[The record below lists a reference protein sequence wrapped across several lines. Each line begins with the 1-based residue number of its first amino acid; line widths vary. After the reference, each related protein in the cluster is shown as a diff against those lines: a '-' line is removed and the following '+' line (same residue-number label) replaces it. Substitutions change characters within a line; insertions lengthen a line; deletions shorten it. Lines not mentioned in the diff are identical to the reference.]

1 MKKLNL
7 LLCTLACTLLLSG
20 CSWFGGD
27 DEESEIQ
34 PAELVKFNQEATIKK
49 QWSVNIGADNRDFW
63 NSLRPAASTELVFA
77 ADHEGRVT
85 AIDIVTGKPR
95 WSTELEQLV
104 SGGVGYGSGL
114 VMVGTI
120 EGEVY
125 ALNADDGTVAWSR
138 TVSSE
143 ILSSPQSNGQVVVV
157 QTIDNKL
164 FAFNA
169 ADGSAIWQ
177 HEDDAPLLSVR
188 GTSTPVVT
196 EKMVLTGF
204 DSGKLIAFNPENG
217 SLIWEARMALPKG
230 RTDLERMVDLDGTP
244 LLAGDVIY
252 AVTYQGRLGAISRGT
267 GRSLWFQDSN
277 SYQTPVKS
285 LDQVYVSEADS
296 TVRAFRTG
304 SGQVIWSN
312 EDLFLRRVTSPAK
325 LGGTIAVA
333 DAEGYLHLLDP
344 VDGHFVARTKVNGSG
359 VSAPML
365 TVGESLIVQA
375 NNGSLSAFK
384 IQ

>member
-7 LLCTLACTLLLSG
+7 LLSTLACTLLLSG

-27 DEESEIQ
+27 DDEAEIQ
-34 PAELVKFNQEATIKK
+34 PAELVEFEQEATITK
-49 QWSVNIGADNRDFW
+49 QWSANIGADNKDFW

-77 ADHEGRVT
+77 ADHEGKIT
-85 AIDIVTGKPR
+85 AIDLATGERR

-120 EGEVY
+120 EGQVY
-125 ALNADDGTVAWSR
+125 ALNADDGAIVWTS

-164 FAFNA
+164 FALNA

-230 RTDLERMVDLDGTP
+230 RTDLERMVDLDGSP
-244 LLAGDVIY
+244 LLDGDVIY

-277 SYQTPVKS
+277 SYQTPAQS

-296 TVRAFRTG
+296 TVRSFRAG

-344 VDGHFVARTKVNGSG
+344 LDGHFVARTKVHSSG

-365 TVGESLIVQA
+365 TVGDSLIVQA
-375 NNGSLSAFK
+375 NNGSLNAFK

>member
-7 LLCTLACTLLLSG
+7 LLSTLACTLLLSG

-27 DEESEIQ
+27 DDEAEIQ
-34 PAELVKFNQEATIKK
+34 PAELVEFEQEATITK
-49 QWSVNIGADNRDFW
+49 QWSANIGADNKDFW

-77 ADHEGRVT
+77 ADHEGKIT
-85 AIDIVTGKPR
+85 AIDLATGERR

-120 EGEVY
+120 EGQVY
-125 ALNADDGTVAWSR
+125 ALNADDGAIVWTS

-164 FAFNA
+164 FALNA

-230 RTDLERMVDLDGTP
+230 RTDLERMVDLDGSP

-277 SYQTPVKS
+277 SYQTPAQS

-296 TVRAFRTG
+296 TVRSFRAG

-344 VDGHFVARTKVNGSG
+344 LDGHFVARTKVHSSG

-365 TVGESLIVQA
+365 TVGDSLIVQA
-375 NNGSLSAFK
+375 NNGSLNAFK

>member
-1 MKKLNL
+1 MNKLNL
-7 LLCTLACTLLLSG
+7 LLCALLVSG

-27 DEESEIQ
+27 DGESEIK
-34 PAELVKFNQEATIKK
+34 PAELVKFSQEATIKK
-49 QWSVNIGADNRDFW
+49 QWSVNIGASNKDFW
-63 NSLRPAASTELVFA
+63 NSLRPTASAELVFA
-77 ADHEGRVT
+77 ADHEGKVS
-85 AIDIVTGKPR
+85 AIDIVTGKRR
-95 WSTELEQLV
+95 WSTELDVLL
-104 SGGVGYGSGL
+104 SGGVGYGSEL
-114 VMVGTI
+114 VMVGSI
-120 EGEVY
+120 EGKLY
-125 ALNADDGTVAWSR
+125 ALNATDGSVVWTSS
-138 TVSSE
+138 VSSE

-169 ADGSAIWQ
+169 ADGSALWQ
-177 HEDDAPLLSVR
+177 HDDDAPLLSVR
-188 GTSTPVVT
+188 GTSTPVIT
-196 EKMVLTGF
+196 EKMVLAGF

-230 RTDLERMVDLDGTP
+230 RTDLERMVDIDGSP
-244 LLAGDVIY
+244 LLKGDVIY
-252 AVTYQGRLGAISRGT
+252 AVTYQGRLGALSRGT

-277 SYQTPVKS
+277 SYQAPAHS
-285 LDQVYVSEADS
+285 QDQVYVSEADS
-296 TVRAFRTG
+296 TVRAFRAG

-312 EDLFLRRVTSPAK
+312 ENLFLRRVTSPAK
-325 LGGTIAVA
+325 LGGTVAVA

-344 VDGHFVARTKVNGSG
+344 VDGHFVARTKVHGSG

-365 TVGESLIVQA
+365 AVGESLIVQA

>member
-7 LLCTLACTLLLSG
+7 LLSTLACTLLLSG

-27 DEESEIQ
+27 DDEAEIQ
-34 PAELVKFNQEATIKK
+34 PAELVEFDQEATITK
-49 QWSVNIGADNRDFW
+49 QWSANIGADNKDFW

-77 ADHEGRVT
+77 ADHEGKIT
-85 AIDIVTGKPR
+85 AIDLATGERR

-120 EGEVY
+120 EGQVY
-125 ALNADDGTVAWSR
+125 ALNADDGAIVWTS

-164 FAFNA
+164 FALNA

-230 RTDLERMVDLDGTP
+230 RTDLERMVDLDGSP

-277 SYQTPVKS
+277 SYQTPAQS

-296 TVRAFRTG
+296 TVRSFRAG

-344 VDGHFVARTKVNGSG
+344 LDGHFVARTKVHSSG

-365 TVGESLIVQA
+365 TVGDSLIVQA

>member
-7 LLCTLACTLLLSG
+7 LLSTLACTLLLSG

-27 DEESEIQ
+27 DDEAEIQ
-34 PAELVKFNQEATIKK
+34 PAELVEFEQEATITK
-49 QWSVNIGADNRDFW
+49 QWSANIGADNKDFW

-77 ADHEGRVT
+77 ADHEGKIT
-85 AIDIVTGKPR
+85 AIDLATGERR

-120 EGEVY
+120 EGQVY
-125 ALNADDGTVAWSR
+125 ALNADDGAIVWTS

-164 FAFNA
+164 FALNA

-230 RTDLERMVDLDGTP
+230 RTDLERMVDLDGSP

-277 SYQTPVKS
+277 SYQTPAQS

-296 TVRAFRTG
+296 TVRAFAPVVVRL
-304 SGQVIWSN
+304 SGAMKTC
-312 EDLFLRRVTSPAK
+312 FYA
-325 LGGTIAVA
+325 A
-333 DAEGYLHLLDP
+333 
-344 VDGHFVARTKVNGSG
+344 
-359 VSAPML
+359 
-365 TVGESLIVQA
+365 
-375 NNGSLSAFK
+375 
-384 IQ
+384 

>member
-7 LLCTLACTLLLSG
+7 LLCAFLLSG

-27 DEESEIQ
+27 DEEGEIR
-34 PAELVKFNQEATIKK
+34 PAELVDFTEQASLKK
-49 QWSVNIGADNRDFW
+49 QWSVNIGASNKEFW
-63 NSLRPAASTELVFA
+63 NSLRPAASEELVFA
-77 ADHEGRVT
+77 ADHRGKLT
-85 AIDIVTGKPR
+85 AIDIATGKRR

-104 SGGVGYGSGL
+104 SGGVGYGNGL

-120 EGEVY
+120 EGELLAMDAV
-125 ALNADDGTVAWSR
+125 DGSLLWSAS
-138 TVSSE
+138 VSSE

-164 FAFNA
+164 FAFSA
-169 ADGSAIWQ
+169 ADGSALWQ

-188 GTSTPVVT
+188 GTSTPLVT

-230 RTDLERMVDLDGTP
+230 RTDLERMVDLDGSP
-244 LLAGDVIY
+244 LLQGDVIY
-252 AVTYQGRLGAISRGT
+252 AVTYQGRLGALSRGT

-277 SYQTPVKS
+277 SSQAPAHS
-285 LDQVYVSEADS
+285 LGQVFVTESDS
-296 TVRAFRTG
+296 TVRAFRAG
-304 SGQVIWSN
+304 SGQVIWGN
-312 EDLFLRRVTSPAK
+312 ENLFLRRVTSPTI
-325 LGGTIAVA
+325 LGGTVAVA

-344 VDGHFVARTKVNGSG
+344 VDGSFVARTKVDSSG

-365 TVGESLIVQA
+365 NVGESLIVQA
-375 NNGSLSAFK
+375 NDGSLSAYK

>member
-7 LLCTLACTLLLSG
+7 LLCTSICALLVSG

-27 DEESEIQ
+27 DEEGEIQ
-34 PAELVKFNQEATIKK
+34 PAELVKFSQEATIKK
-49 QWSVNIGADNRDFW
+49 QWSVNIGASNKDFW
-63 NSLRPAASTELVFA
+63 NSLRPAASAELVFA
-77 ADHEGRVT
+77 ADHKGKIT
-85 AIDIVTGKPR
+85 AIDIATGKSR
-95 WSTELEQLV
+95 WSTELDVLI
-104 SGGVGYGSGL
+104 SGGVGYGAEL

-125 ALNADDGTVAWSR
+125 ALNAADGSVLWNS

-164 FAFNA
+164 FALDA
-169 ADGSAIWQ
+169 SDGSAIWQ
-177 HEDDAPLLSVR
+177 HDDDAPLLSVR

-196 EKMVLTGF
+196 DRMVLTGF
-204 DSGKLIAFNPENG
+204 DSGKIIAFNPENG

-230 RTDLERMVDLDGTP
+230 RTDLERMVDLDGSP
-244 LLAGDVIY
+244 LLVGDVIY
-252 AVTYQGRLGAISRGT
+252 AVTYQGRLGALSRGT

-277 SYQTPVKS
+277 SFQTPAKS
-285 LDQVYVSEADS
+285 LEQIYVSEADS
-296 TVRAFRTG
+296 TVRAFRAG

-312 EDLFLRRVTSPAK
+312 EGLFLRRVTSPAK

-344 VDGHFVARTKVNGSG
+344 IDGHFVARTKVNGSG

-365 TVGESLIVQA
+365 TVGESLIVQS
-375 NNGSLSAFK
+375 NNGALSAFK

>member
-7 LLCTLACTLLLSG
+7 LLCSLVCALLISG

-27 DEESEIQ
+27 KEAEIK
-34 PAELVKFNQEATIKK
+34 PAQLVKFDSEAKIKK
-49 QWSVNIGADNRDFW
+49 QWSVNVGADNKDFW
-63 NSLRPAASTELVFA
+63 KSLQPAASAELVFA
-77 ADHEGRVT
+77 ADHQGKVT
-85 AIDIVTGKPR
+85 AIELDTGKRR
-95 WSTELEQLV
+95 WSTELEVLI
-104 SGGVGYGSGL
+104 SGGVGYGAGL
-114 VMVGTI
+114 VMLGTI

-125 ALNADDGTVAWSR
+125 ALNADDGSVAWNS

-143 ILSSPQSNGQVVVV
+143 ILSSPQSNGEVVVV

-169 ADGSAIWQ
+169 DDGSAIWQ
-177 HEDDAPLLSVR
+177 HEDNAPLLSVR
-188 GTSTPVVT
+188 GTSSPLVT
-196 EKMVLTGF
+196 SNMVLTGF

-230 RTDLERMVDLDGTP
+230 RTDLERMVDLDGSP

-252 AVTYQGRLGAISRGT
+252 ATTYQGRLGALSRGT

-277 SYQTPVKS
+277 SYQTPSHS

-296 TVRAFRTG
+296 TVRAFRAG

-312 EDLFLRRVTSPAK
+312 EGLFLRRVTSPAK

-365 TVGESLIVQA
+365 TVGDSLIVQA